1 MRKKTKQSVDVAS
14 VANAWQALFDSKRN
28 TTREQLFKDGWIDA
42 NFAAEKMGVSAQTA
56 ADRLKKSNTVQKKFS
71 IIWLDGK
78 TRSVNFF
85 KLK

>member
-1 MRKKTKQSVDVAS
+1 MRKKTKQSVDVAA
-14 VANAWQALFDSKRN
+14 VADAWQALFDSKKT

-42 NFAAEKMGVSAQTA
+42 TYAAEKMGVSHQTA

-78 TRSVNFF
+78 MRSVNFY
-85 KLK
+85 KMK

>member
-14 VANAWQALFDSKRN
+14 VANAWQALFDSKKN

-85 KLK
+85 KMK

>member
-14 VANAWQALFDSKRN
+14 VANAWQALFDSKKN

>member
-14 VANAWQALFDSKRN
+14 VANAWQALFDSKKN

-78 TRSVNFF
+78 TRSVNFY
-85 KLK
+85 KMK